1 MKRKLA
7 CFGLAFALTEWFAA
21 IVPPLV
27 LLPAAALFV
36 LLLFVY
42 RRQDLRIPL
51 LGAVCGLAWFSIFS
65 LVIVHPVQR
74 LAGQQTTCTAVVETD
89 AETSYRDGYLRG
101 TLRITEYNGARVNFL
116 VSCDAF
122 PAATPG
128 ECFVADFVF
137 SALEKDAYQS
147 SYLSDGV
154 YLRAE
159 YQGNYHALQDSK
171 ASRFVLF
178 RLRQAL
184 ANCLQRW
191 MPEAE
196 GELESAMLL
205 GHKQVLRDSLQDS
218 FRAAG
223 VSHLLAV
230 SGLHVALL
238 CGIFSMGRKRRFFRP
253 LILLRAGLVIFY
265 MFLAGLPVSVLRAGF
280 VFLLALAGDFFW
292 QPVDL
297 LTSTGAAAVVLGL
310 QNAYAPC
317 DMGFQLSF
325 CAVLGVQA
333 AGALFNREIDVFPV
347 PTGEFT
353 TRIYDLGL
361 RALESVQTALL
372 ASLATLPI
380 LIVHGLAASG
390 VGLLTNLLVV
400 WMLQPALLLGVLLL
414 VLAALPP
421 LAPVMHMVS
430 LLLSLWLHVM
440 IAIVVWCASLPGAYM
455 DLPTRYTLFVFAVLG
470 LLAFAFWYM
479 HQLSWYP
486 AAAAACAVFA
496 VLLGALAQKDVVQVA
511 LVGASNNSCVVCIQ
525 NGDAVVLFRGGQSNL
540 NAVKE
545 FLAEHAQP
553 DITAL
558 VDLRQ
563 APSELDFSDIPVIS
577 AEELADEETV
587 PVLDDLTLDLYHDG
601 SGNLA
606 ILNAG
611 RYRIAAMTG
620 NIRLKRPVT
629 VDVFCATGA
638 LSDSIESNT
647 ILTASRSPKWSA
659 DVTDAEV
666 LYVTDRSSVTVR
678 PGHSLIF
685 EEVEPLALQ

>member
-7 CFGLAFALTEWFAA
+7 CFGLAFALAEWFAA
-21 IVPPLV
+21 VVPPLV
-27 LLPAAALFV
+27 LLPAAALFA

-42 RRQDLRIPL
+42 HRQDLRFPL
-51 LGAVCGLAWFSIFS
+51 LGAVCGLAWFSIFG
-65 LVIVHPVQR
+65 LVAVWPVQQR
-74 LAGQQTTCTAVVETD
+74 AGQQTTCTAVVETD
-89 AETSYRDGYLRG
+89 ADSSYRDGYLRG
-101 TLRITEYNGARVNFL
+101 TLRITECGGEPTNFL
-116 VSCDAF
+116 VFCEAF
-122 PAATPG
+122 PGAKPG
-128 ECFVADFVF
+128 ERFTADFIF
-137 SALEKDAYQS
+137 SALEKDPYES

-154 YLRAE
+154 YLQAE
-159 YQGNYHALQDSK
+159 YQGNYFPLQESTAL
-171 ASRFVLF
+171 RFLFF
-178 RLRQAL
+178 RLRQVL
-184 ANCLQRW
+184 ANRLQQW
-191 MPEAE
+191 MPEEE

-205 GHKQVLRDSLQDS
+205 GQKQTLRDSLQDS

-238 CGIFSMGRKRRFFRP
+238 CGIFSMGRKRRFLRP
-253 LILLRAGLVIFY
+253 LILFRAGLVVFY
-265 MFLAGLPVSVLRAGF
+265 MFLTGLPVSVLRAGF
-280 VFLLALAGDFFW
+280 VFLLSLVGDFFW

-297 LTSTGAAAVVLGL
+297 LTSTGVAAVILGL

-333 AGALFNREIDVFPV
+333 AGALFNREIEVLPV
-347 PTGEFT
+347 LTGKFT
-353 TRIYDLGL
+353 ARIYDLGL
-361 RALESVQTALL
+361 WVLESVQTALL

-380 LIVHGLAASG
+380 LVVHGLTASG

-400 WMLQPALLLGVLLL
+400 WMLQPALLLGVFLLI
-414 VLAALPP
+414 LAALPL

-430 LLLSLWLHVM
+430 LLLSLWLHAM
-440 IAIVVWCASLPGAYM
+440 IAVVAWCASLPAAYI
-455 DLPTRYTLFVFAVLG
+455 DLPARYTLFVFAVLG
-470 LLAFAFWYM
+470 LLALAFWYM
-479 HQLSWYP
+479 HRLTWYS

-496 VLLGALAQKDVVQVA
+496 VILGILAQKDVVQIA

-525 NGDAVVLFRGGQSNL
+525 NGEGVVLFRGGQSNL
-540 NAVKE
+540 NAVE
-545 FLAEHAQP
+545 QFLAEHAQP
-553 DITAL
+553 NITAL

-563 APSELDFSDIPVIS
+563 EPSELDFSDIPVIS
-577 AEELADEETV
+577 AEGLAAEESV

-611 RYRIAAMTG
+611 QYRIAAMTG
-620 NIRLKRPVT
+620 NIRLEQSVV
-629 VDVFCATGA
+629 VDVFCATGT
-638 LSDSIESNT
+638 LSDSVESNT
-647 ILTASRSPKWSA
+647 ILTASRSPKWS
-659 DVTDAEV
+659 DEVTDEEV
-666 LYVTDRSSVTVR
+666 LYAADRSFVTVR